1 MNIKIDDICK
11 VLRHCYIVR
20 FTKTYIGVPQ
30 ENRKIQTFK
39 KGMEEEREGKR
50 KEEGR
55 KGGTTSSH

>member
-20 FTKTYIGVPQ
+20 LTKTYIGVSQ

-39 KGMEEEREGKR
+39 KGREGEREGK
-50 KEEGR
+50 EGR
-55 KGGTTSSH
+55 KGGTTSSY